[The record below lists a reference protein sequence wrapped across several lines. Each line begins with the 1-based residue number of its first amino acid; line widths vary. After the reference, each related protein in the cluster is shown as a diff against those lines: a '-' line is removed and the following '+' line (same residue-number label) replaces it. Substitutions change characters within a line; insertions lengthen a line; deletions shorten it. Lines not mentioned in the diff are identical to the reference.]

1 MVCGYL
7 RKFSPWNLEAWHPLA
22 HQKRAIREKSSPSK
36 VSRHTV
42 YLADSSNNYG
52 KYIQLSPWLPTL
64 VAVALLPAEVRQLT
78 VHLGQEGHSRLESHP
93 QSLEREGGGRGG
105 REF

>member
-1 MVCGYL
+1 MIITMATSSYANCF
-7 RKFSPWNLEAWHPLA
+7 RK
-22 HQKRAIREKSSPSK
+22 K
-36 VSRHTV
+36 
-42 YLADSSNNYG
+42 
-52 KYIQLSPWLPTL
+52 LSPWLPTL

-105 REF
+105 RGS